1 MRFFWN
7 NLIDASG
14 VTFTPT
20 SEVSTLPVEN
30 IANEFRA
37 RVWRTGTSVADE
49 NVVIDLGSAQ
59 SVTSIILLDHT
70 LTSGDSAIAIQG
82 NASDSWGAP
91 SVNESLTY
99 AAGTISKVFTGG
111 AYRYWRLKFTKASSG
126 VSRDIGRVFLGP
138 YLEPTDLPDYDGYDE
153 RLEDL
158 SRKTKAR
165 SGQTWTDQ
173 LPQFATLNVSMSRF
187 GQTDV
192 DNIKT
197 MLDTVGQSKSF
208 FFQCETSGSLNKVW
222 YVKNRRAFSRKVV
235 AYDGGYKWDFNME
248 MEEQL

>member
-1 MRFFWN
+1 MRFWWN
-7 NLIDASG
+7 NLIDVVG
-14 VTFTPT
+14 TTFTPT

-30 IANEFRA
+30 IANEFRT

-49 NVVIDLGSAQ
+49 NVVIDLGSAKE
-59 SVTSIILLDHT
+59 VTSIILLDHT

-99 AAGTISKVFTGG
+99 AAGTIIKTFTGG
-111 AYRYWRLKFTKASSG
+111 TYRYWRLKFTKASSG
-126 VSRDIGRVFLGP
+126 VSRDIGRVFLGT
-138 YLEPTDLPDYDGYDE
+138 YLAPTDSPDYDGYDE

-173 LPQFATLNVSMSRF
+173 LPQFATLNISLSRF
-187 GQTDV
+187 GQTDT

-197 MLDTVGQSKSF
+197 MLEAVGQSKSF
-208 FFQCETSGSLNKVW
+208 FFQCETSGSLADIW

-235 AYDGGYKWDFNME
+235 AYDGGYKWDFNLE